1 MLPMHAHRRQF
12 LQFLAASPLFA
23 QDPLKL
29 ATAGDALSV
38 NDFESLANKML
49 PPAHWGYMASGV
61 DDNRTYQANIDGFKH
76 FQLKP
81 RRMIDVTNVDMR
93 TEVFGR
99 TWDSPIF
106 LCPVGGQRMFHQQ
119 GELAVARAA
128 KAKKHVQV
136 LSSVTSYAVED
147 VAKELGEP
155 PWYQLYMPLTW
166 DATEKLV
173 RRVEAAGCTTMAWTV
188 DLLAGRNTETAE
200 RFRRMDTRDCNS
212 CHVTPPQRAMYK
224 GLPPDF
230 NPPGANWET
239 LDKLRKLTKMKL
251 LIKGLDSG
259 EDARLAV
266 EHGVD
271 GIVVS
276 NHGGRALETGRGTIE
291 ALGEVVDA
299 VGRQVPVFIDGGFRR
314 GTDIYKALA
323 IGAKGVGIGR
333 PYIWGLTSFGQAGVE
348 KVLEI
353 LRAELA
359 RTMRQCGTTTIAQ
372 ITRDRIIRT
381 GA

>member
-1 MLPMHAHRRQF
+1 
-12 LQFLAASPLFA
+12 
-23 QDPLKL
+23 
-29 ATAGDALSV
+29 
-38 NDFESLANKML
+38 
-49 PPAHWGYMASGV
+49 
-61 DDNRTYQANIDGFKH
+61 
-76 FQLKP
+76 
-81 RRMIDVTNVDMR
+81 
-93 TEVFGR
+93 
-99 TWDSPIF
+99 
-106 LCPVGGQRMFHQQ
+106 
-119 GELAVARAA
+119 
-128 KAKKHVQV
+128 
-136 LSSVTSYAVED
+136 
-147 VAKELGEP
+147 
-155 PWYQLYMPLTW
+155 
-166 DATEKLV
+166 
-173 RRVEAAGCTTMAWTV
+173 
-188 DLLAGRNTETAE
+188 
-200 RFRRMDTRDCNS
+200 MDTRDCNS